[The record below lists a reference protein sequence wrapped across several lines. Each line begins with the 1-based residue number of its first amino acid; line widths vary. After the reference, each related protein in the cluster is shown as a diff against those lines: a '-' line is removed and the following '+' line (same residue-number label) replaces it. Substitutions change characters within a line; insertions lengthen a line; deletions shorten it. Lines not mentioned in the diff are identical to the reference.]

1 MLTGGLALDKV
12 TKVTL
17 GRKTLILKSKNQAEI
32 EVKIRKQDT
41 ISMALRSRK
50 AQARVP

>member
-17 GRKTLILKSKNQAEI
+17 GRKTLISKAKNQANI
-32 EVKIRKQDT
+32 EAKIGKQAI
-41 ISMALRSRK
+41 ISRALRARK